1 MKMGESLQ
9 KRRGRGTRRSATS
22 PVGRSRSGTG
32 DMLGGWKFAGWLAS
46 LAAMGLGG
54 GYLVAT
60 RVFFPLPVPPGDLV
74 EVPVL
79 EGLALARAE
88 TRLAGA
94 GLELGTVEGL
104 QHPAID
110 SGVVVGQGPLGGQ
123 LATRGGQVRLSVSL
137 GPQRQAVPDVTR
149 LMGNRARRLLEAT
162 GFQVTIDS
170 TDSELAA
177 GSVVAVEPGAG
188 TQLRVPAAVRVTL
201 SRGPGLVPMPYLLGI
216 FQEQAV
222 ESLTVLGF
230 GVLAVDTVF
239 RFGRDQGLVVE
250 QDPPAD
256 SLLGRG
262 SMVRLSVGRRGG

>member
-60 RVFFPLPVPPGDLV
+60 RFLPAPG
-74 EVPVL
+74 PTRRS
-79 EGLALARAE
+79 GRSARLGRAGSRPGRDPARRG
-88 TRLAGA
+88 RLGA
-94 GLELGTVEGL
+94 RDRRGAAAPCDRQRRRG
-104 QHPAID
+104 
-110 SGVVVGQGPLGGQ
+110 GQGPLGGQ

-149 LMGNRARRLLEAT
+149 LMGDRARRLLEAT

-256 SLLGRG
+256 SLLARG
-262 SMVRLSVGRRGG
+262 SMVRLSVGRRGGE